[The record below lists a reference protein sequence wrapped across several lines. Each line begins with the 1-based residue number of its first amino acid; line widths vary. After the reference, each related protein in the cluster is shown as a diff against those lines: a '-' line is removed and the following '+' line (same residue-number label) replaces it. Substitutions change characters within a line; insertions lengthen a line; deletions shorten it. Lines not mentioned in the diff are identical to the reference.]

1 MPATP
6 SRIGF
11 ILNEYRR
18 SVAQDD
24 SVKATYGSLA
34 RESDDPVGTYFND
47 QADADIIAAERL
59 ELLSANRRRFRA
71 TIADTETMIDV
82 DMTSAAPVVRYVD
95 PRRSADMPAILSEVS
110 IDLGRNVTTAIFW
123 G

>member
-1 MPATP
+1 MPASP

-18 SVAQDD
+18 SVAEDD
-24 SVKATYGSLA
+24 SVKSLYGSLA
-34 RESDDPVGTYFND
+34 RESDDPVGTYFNN
-47 QADADIIAAERL
+47 QADADVIAAERL
-59 ELLSANRRRFRA
+59 ALLSEHRRRFRV
-71 TIADTETMIDV
+71 TIADAETMIDV
-82 DMTSAAPVVRYVD
+82 DMATEAPVVRAVD

-110 IDLGRNVTTAIFW
+110 IDLGRNTTTAILW